1 MNHAHARYMKRWFTT
16 TVASATAIVLVL
28 AARGWPPNSVIDAF
42 TVLLLA
48 LGIAILAALVAENI
62 PVAREGAGRSKSG
75 PSASVSDSEFQKKP
89 LPDPL
94 DHGLEPPLI

>member
-1 MNHAHARYMKRWFTT
+1 MNHAHGRYMKRWFTT

-62 PVAREGAGRSKSG
+62 PAAKGGGGGTTSNSSA
-75 PSASVSDSEFQKKP
+75 PSSDSSLQKA